1 MIVGE
6 RYKETILR
14 IKPIA
19 DRFIN
24 KNNLHYPI
32 NDSLK
37 VLSEMGYYIIKA
49 KAPSNLSGFYMQKDR
64 FPFIFVNSKHS
75 LGRQNFSMWHE
86 VYHHYMQ
93 HQNGISDFGS
103 NLIEEREAEI
113 FAGIVLLPDF
123 EIQKWSKKCDLKN
136 PNIIAQMSDYY
147 QMSFNAVVI
156 RCMQVG
162 EVDYDTFKQLKTL
175 STLEKQPVLSDIY
188 IKNELATSVI
198 YPTDDIKI
206 SPNILSILQRNHQ
219 NNLIDNNKL
228 NDIIEKIEVLNS
240 EK

>member
-1 MIVGE
+1 MVGE
-6 RYKETILR
+6 LYKDTILR

-19 DRFIN
+19 ERFIN

-37 VLSEMGYYIIKA
+37 VLSEMGYFIIKA
-49 KAPSNLSGFYMQKDR
+49 KAPTNLSGFYMQKDR

-75 LGRQNFSMWHE
+75 LGRQNFSMWHD

-93 HQNGISDFGS
+93 HQNGLSDFGS
-103 NLIEEREAEI
+103 NLLEEREAEI
-113 FAGIVLLPDF
+113 FAGMILLPDV
-123 EIQKWSKKCDLKN
+123 EIQKWSDLYDMKDK
-136 PNIIAQMSDYY
+136 NIIAQMSDYY

-162 EVDYDTFKQLKTL
+162 VITYKTFKQLK
-175 STLEKQPVLSDIY
+175 VLSALENQVVLNEIY
-188 IKNELATSVI
+188 ETNKIGTSVI
-198 YPTDDIKI
+198 YPTNDIKI
-206 SPNILSILQRNHQ
+206 SANILWILQKNHQ
-219 NNLIDNNKL
+219 NNLIDNNKI